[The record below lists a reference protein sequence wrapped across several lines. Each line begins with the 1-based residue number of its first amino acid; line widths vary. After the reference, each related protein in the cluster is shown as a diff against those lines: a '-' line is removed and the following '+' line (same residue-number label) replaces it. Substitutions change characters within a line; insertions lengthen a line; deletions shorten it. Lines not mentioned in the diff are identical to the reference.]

1 MAGIERQKSVIF
13 AGEAPQRLVTAFK
26 TTEDDTPIKT
36 KTPNVIQNEN
46 YQQGWINDD
55 NSGNVEPYAEDMNG
69 VLYTLSYNTAYLY
82 EKGIPE
88 YAADQTYQQYS
99 FCTYQGYIYRCKA
112 DSTLNVLP
120 TNTAYWD
127 KIETDAYS
135 ATNIGTTGASVY
147 AGSVGT
153 QFQFKKIQGSG
164 DVTITEGD
172 DYININATGGGGS
185 ASFTAN
191 SPLSYNNGVLSIQAA
206 TTSQAGYLSAAD
218 WTSFNS
224 KLSSTVF
231 STENTWTDKN
241 YFPNVILK
249 NGSTTSIGFETL
261 YSNLAALRMG
271 SGSLFSMLGQ
281 ADTSVVGFFPT
292 WTKAA
297 ATNYCLGWFDAI
309 WDYGIIDNIWSK
321 YLVSKYTD
329 ASNSYFNIQYAD
341 SARNGTTFA
350 YLGSYGGILGFFPST
365 SETGSLGSASKI
377 WNEAYIKT
385 IQTSGIT
392 TTTDNTYEIGATG
405 ARFKNIWSRNVY
417 HSDNVHTYSQGYNYG
432 IEWYNNTSSAS
443 RTVIG
448 ANDSFYPY
456 NDGTIDLGGDT
467 NRWRL
472 FYARAIY
479 LNAGTNYGL
488 YFGSDTSHTYVKDV
502 SANTL
507 ILNATGTVQI
517 SVGGTSQ
524 YIASNSDFRPNVNA
538 TSTSTGRALGTSSYK
553 WQQLYAFASTINT
566 SDRRAKDNIEDLI
579 GALEKLNSMDVYSY
593 TMGGIDKHINYG
605 FIAQNELERNPELVY
620 VPDDYSEDEDGGQL
634 GVVESNVLFL
644 AVKAIQ
650 ELSQKV
656 DSLEQ
661 KLKENQR

>member
-99 FCTYQGYIYRCKA
+99 FCTYQGYIYRCKE

-185 ASFTAN
+185 ASFTADA
-191 SPLSYNNGVLSIQAA
+191 PLSYNNGVLSIPAA
-206 TTSQAGYLSAAD
+206 TTSQGGYLTAAD

-241 YFPNVILK
+241 YFPNVILR
-249 NGSTTSIGFETL
+249 NGSTTSIGL
-261 YSNLAALRMG
+261 S
-271 SGSLFSMLGQ
+271 
-281 ADTSVVGFFPT
+281 
-292 WTKAA
+292 
-297 ATNYCLGWFDAI
+297 I
-309 WDYGIIDNIWSK
+309 
-321 YLVSKYTD
+321 
-329 ASNSYFNIQYAD
+329 
-341 SARNGTTFA
+341 
-350 YLGSYGGILGFFPST
+350 
-365 SETGSLGSASKI
+365 
-377 WNEAYIKT
+377 
-385 IQTSGIT
+385 
-392 TTTDNTYEIGATG
+392 
-405 ARFKNIWSRNVY
+405 
-417 HSDNVHTYSQGYNYG
+417 
-432 IEWYNNTSSAS
+432 
-443 RTVIG
+443 
-448 ANDSFYPY
+448 
-456 NDGTIDLGGDT
+456 
-467 NRWRL
+467 
-472 FYARAIY
+472 
-479 LNAGTNYGL
+479 
-488 YFGSDTSHTYVKDV
+488 
-502 SANTL
+502 L
-507 ILNATGTVQI
+507 ILKL
-517 SVGGTSQ
+517 
-524 YIASNSDFRPNVNA
+524 F
-538 TSTSTGRALGTSSYK
+538 
-553 WQQLYAFASTINT
+553 
-566 SDRRAKDNIEDLI
+566 I
-579 GALEKLNSMDVYSY
+579 G
-593 TMGGIDKHINYG
+593 
-605 FIAQNELERNPELVY
+605 
-620 VPDDYSEDEDGGQL
+620 
-634 GVVESNVLFL
+634 
-644 AVKAIQ
+644 
-650 ELSQKV
+650 
-656 DSLEQ
+656 
-661 KLKENQR
+661 KLKYSKLISSKLELLLFTSNNILTLPI